1 MTSSLRDVTKRVC
14 VVALLWRL
22 VDAVYTS
29 LNKVGGKR
37 CCGAGSPLN
46 VNKLSRGETICPP
59 PPIAAD
65 LRPCAD
71 ESAVQLWWSGLGAAR
86 LAGLGAD
93 RRTDRQTDGSRH
105 RLMPPCGGGIKT
117 GKGFQLEGLLLY
129 KIKPSLNLC
138 V

>member
-37 CCGAGSPLN
+37 CCGAGSLLN

-59 PPIAAD
+59 RRSRRIYVRARTNPQ
-65 LRPCAD
+65 
-71 ESAVQLWWSGLGAAR
+71 SSSGG
-86 LAGLGAD
+86 LA
-93 RRTDRQTDGSRH
+93 
-105 RLMPPCGGGIKT
+105 
-117 GKGFQLEGLLLY
+117 
-129 KIKPSLNLC
+129 
-138 V
+138 